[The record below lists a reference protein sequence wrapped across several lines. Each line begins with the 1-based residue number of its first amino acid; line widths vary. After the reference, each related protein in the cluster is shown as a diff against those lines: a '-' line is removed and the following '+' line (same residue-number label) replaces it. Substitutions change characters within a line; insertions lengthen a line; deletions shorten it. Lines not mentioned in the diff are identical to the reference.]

1 MVEAR
6 TYAEH
11 EGTFQD
17 KGKPDDRP
25 CPKCGQM
32 TVVYQIWE
40 SSCGG
45 YEDVKYTCTNKA
57 CNCVWWVDG
66 IDS

>member
-6 TYAEH
+6 TYAES
-11 EGTFQD
+11 EGTFRGEKKCD
-17 KGKPDDRP
+17 SKCRACGKSEV
-25 CPKCGQM
+25 
-32 TVVYQIWE
+32 TYYVWE

-45 YEDVKYTCTNKA
+45 YEDYKFTCHA
-57 CNCVWWVDG
+57 CGHTWWVDG

>member
-6 TYAEH
+6 TYADS
-11 EGTFQD
+11 EGEFRGEKKD
-17 KGKPDDRP
+17 DCACRACGKREV
-25 CPKCGQM
+25 
-32 TVVYQIWE
+32 TYRIWE

-45 YEDVKYTCTNKA
+45 YEDVKYTCHA
-57 CNCVWWVDG
+57 CGYRWWVDG